1 MYHVSAEVATNIA
14 KMQAWKEAQ
23 SKDEL
28 IEQGLKLAKNLEES
42 MALHKSKASK
52 PTADTLPPRPPS
64 RRRGCPSPDRGSPE
78 IGLFHESLP
87 EQMLP
92 GNMTMAQLLEMVRA
106 RGDAGADRFIQLDLR
121 AKQID
126 EAASGAY
133 KLATQLLT

>member
-1 MYHVSAEVATNIA
+1 MVFMLISAEVATNIA

-23 SKDEL
+23 SKDEI

-42 MALHKSKASK
+42 MTLPKPKASK
-52 PTADTLPPRPPS
+52 PTSDAVPPKPPS
-64 RRRGCPSPDRGSPE
+64 RRRACPSPDHGSPE

-87 EQMLP
+87 DQMLP

-106 RGDAGADRFIQLDLR
+106 RGHAGADKFIQLDLR

-126 EAASGAY
+126 DAASGAY
-133 KLATQLLT
+133 NDVNPE